1 MTDDIAEILQ
11 LERTRLRAL
20 VGRDMAVAD
29 QIHAVDYELITPNGN
44 TLSKAR
50 YLSDVASRRLEYLA
64 FEPASPIAVRATSD
78 LIVLRYVARIRLSV
92 GVADE
97 LELRVWHTDHC
108 EKREGTWV
116 VVWSQATE
124 ITA

>member
-1 MTDDIAEILQ
+1 MTDDIAEVLQ

-20 VGRDMAVAD
+20 VDRDMAVAN

-44 TLSKAR
+44 ALTRAT

-97 LELRVWHTDHC
+97 MELRAWHTDHY
-108 EKREGTWV
+108 EKRDGTWV
-116 VVWSQATE
+116 VAWSQATE